1 MNHFKRISYS
11 RNTWCRLKRS
21 QSSAAPSTKI
31 QIPPRIERGPT
42 DILDALDRTVPRD
55 PLRTKYK
62 YHDDPFLLPL
72 KKTECRLYALS
83 YESGKK
89 TAMWVHKEHKD
100 LFPKDLSDPKIR
112 EFQPAIDYTDKSQVS
127 EELLLGAIQRCNT
140 SEAIEIYKL
149 IENDVSNETKQA
161 LLELLCFHNGEPN
174 TSKQFPHEQ
183 WFYRHKDKKMW
194 MHNSEI
200 DKLYKFLTNQGSAA
214 VAGAHNAMIC
224 AYAKWLKPEEAWLLY
239 EQCKKEN
246 ISLNVSTYNYVIG
259 LIPDHYERNN
269 LKRKDILYD
278 ILASMDKEGIRPNV
292 RTLNAALKVAAS
304 ISSRNDAENLV
315 KHLFVEFKRL
325 NVKFS
330 LASYYHAIRVFSRR
344 GESSYNSFM
353 DILDAVAKENFT
365 MQDPMDGQF
374 FIAAMD
380 AASQCYSDLAA
391 GHKINDILLSGDN
404 YQFITKVS
412 MENGYYYSYTM
423 LVLANSTIQEF
434 FEFYQK
440 ITPSIYIPELFL
452 MKEIVRILKSHP
464 PEVVV
469 DYLPRFWSDV
479 VNFGFMNTSLS
490 FDILDMM
497 RKIVLPPESLL
508 ITLFADA
515 AAGVWN
521 FIKKEREKEECN
533 AFHSNTTGVIALLL
547 LRGDRVQEAREVLME
562 TVNHPSMFMP
572 NMDKLQV
579 DELFESCMSK
589 QCIAEAFLVLEY
601 CINSGFEH
609 IVEMAKTLHN
619 IEHLSPAYR
628 SKLGDLVGVEVLD
641 VITSPPSTEK

>member
-21 QSSAAPSTKI
+21 ESSAAPSSKI

-42 DILDALDRTVPRD
+42 DILHALDRTVPRD

-62 YHDDPFLLPL
+62 YHDDPFLLPSR
-72 KKTECRLYALS
+72 KTECRLYALS

-89 TAMWVHKEHKD
+89 TAMWVHKEHKN
-100 LFPKDLSDPKIR
+100 LFPRDLSDPKIR
-112 EFQPAIDYTDKSQVS
+112 EFQPSIDYTDKSQVS
-127 EELLLGAIQRCNT
+127 EELLLDAIQQLNT

-174 TSKQFPHEQ
+174 LSKQFPHEQ
-183 WFYRHKDKKMW
+183 WFCRFKDKKMW
-194 MHNSEI
+194 LHNSEI
-200 DKLYKFLTNQGSAA
+200 DKIYKFLTNQDPAA
-214 VAGAHNAMIC
+214 VAGAHNTMIC
-224 AYAKWLKPEEAWLLY
+224 AYAKWSKPEEAWLLY

-246 ISLNVSTYNYVIG
+246 IPLNVTTYNYIIG
-259 LIPDHYERNN
+259 LIPDNYEENN

-304 ISSRNDAENLV
+304 ISSRNDAENVV

-325 NVKFS
+325 NIKFS

-365 MQDPMDGQF
+365 MQDPMDGKF

-380 AASQCYSDLAA
+380 AALQCYSDLAA
-391 GHKINDILLSGDN
+391 GHKINDILLSGDH
-404 YQFITKVS
+404 YQFITKVG
-412 MENGYYYSYTM
+412 MENGYYYVYTM
-423 LVLANSTIQEF
+423 LVLSNSTIQEF
-434 FEFYQK
+434 FEFYRK
-440 ITPSIYIPELFL
+440 VIPSIYIPELNL
-452 MKEIVRILKSHP
+452 MKEIVRILQSYP
-464 PEVVV
+464 SEVVV
-469 DYLPRFWSDV
+469 DYLPKFWSDV
-479 VNFGFMNTSLS
+479 VTFGFLNSSLS
-490 FDILDMM
+490 FDILNMM
-497 RKIVLPPESLL
+497 RKIALPPESPL

-515 AAGVWN
+515 AASVWGL
-521 FIKKEREKEECN
+521 IKKEREKEECN
-533 AFHSNTTGVIALLL
+533 AFHSSTTGVIALLL
-547 LRGDRVQEAREVLME
+547 LRGDRVQEVSEVLME

-589 QCIAEAFLVLEY
+589 QCIVEAFLVLEY

-609 IVEMAKTLHN
+609 IVEMARRLHN
-619 IEHLSPAYR
+619 IEHLRPAYR
-628 SKLGDLVGVEVLD
+628 SKLSDLVGVEVLEM
-641 VITSPPSTEK
+641 IISPPSTEN

>member
-1 MNHFKRISYS
+1 MNHFKRISY

-21 QSSAAPSTKI
+21 QSSAAPSSKI

-42 DILDALDRTVPRD
+42 DILHALDCTVPRD

-62 YHDDPFLLPL
+62 YHDDPFLMPL
-72 KKTECRLYALS
+72 RKTECRLYALS

-112 EFQPAIDYTDKSQVS
+112 EFQPLIDYTDKSQVS
-127 EELLLGAIQRCNT
+127 EELLWSAIQRCNT

-149 IENDVSNETKQA
+149 IEDDVSNETKQA

-174 TSKQFPHEQ
+174 LSKQFPHEQ
-183 WFYRHKDKKMW
+183 WFCRHKDKKMW
-194 MHNSEI
+194 LHNSEI
-200 DKLYKFLTNQGSAA
+200 DKLYKSLMNQGSAA

-224 AYAKWLKPEEAWLLY
+224 AYAKWLKPEEAWILY

-246 ISLNVSTYNYVIG
+246 IPLNVTTYNYVIG
-259 LIPDHYERNN
+259 LIPDHYEENN
-269 LKRKDILYD
+269 LKRKDILYS
-278 ILASMDKEGIRPNV
+278 ILVSMDKEGIRPNV

-325 NVKFS
+325 NIKFS

-353 DILDAVAKENFT
+353 DILDAAAKESFT
-365 MQDPMDGQF
+365 MQDPMDGKF

-380 AASQCYSDLAA
+380 AASKCYSDLAA
-391 GHKINDILLSGDN
+391 GHKINDILLSGDH
-404 YQFITKVS
+404 YQFITKVA

-423 LVLANSTIQEF
+423 LVLTNSTIQDF
-434 FEFYQK
+434 FEFYRK
-440 ITPSIYIPELFL
+440 VTPSIYIPELNL
-452 MKEIVRILKSHP
+452 MKEIVLILKSYP

-469 DYLPRFWSDV
+469 DYLPRFWSDL
-479 VNFGFMNTSLS
+479 VNFGFMNSSLS
-490 FDILDMM
+490 FDVLDMM
-497 RKIVLPPESLL
+497 RKIVLPPESPL

-515 AAGVWN
+515 AASIWD
-521 FIKKEREKEECN
+521 FIKKAREKECSP
-533 AFHSNTTGVIALLL
+533 FHSSTTGVIALLL
-547 LRGDRVQEAREVLME
+547 LRSDRVEEAREVLME

-589 QCIAEAFLVLEY
+589 QCIAEAFIVLEY

-609 IVEMAKTLHN
+609 IVEMARTLHN

-628 SKLGDLVGVEVLD
+628 SKLSELVGVEVLEM
-641 VITSPPSTEK
+641 ITSSASTEK